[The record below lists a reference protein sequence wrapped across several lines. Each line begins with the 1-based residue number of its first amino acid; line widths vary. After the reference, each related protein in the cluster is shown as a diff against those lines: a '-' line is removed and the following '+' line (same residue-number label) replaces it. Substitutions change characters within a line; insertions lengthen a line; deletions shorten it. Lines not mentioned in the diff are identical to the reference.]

1 LQKIR
6 GEIDA
11 IRRAMEAEE
20 KAAARKR
27 QRAKVVGLAVKLVE
41 SCHKLPRA
49 RPAKIGAFAGVSGC
63 MVAKVV
69 TLSGTPVAS
78 RHQWPRWRNLP
89 PHPPARPFGTKGGA
103 LRHVG
108 MKLERV
114 MMWMAVVGVIGFA
127 VTLAWMLAKGW

>member
-27 QRAKVVGLAVKLVE
+27 QREGGRAGGQASGNLPQASE
-41 SCHKLPRA
+41 SKTRD
-49 RPAKIGAFAGVSGC
+49 KIGAFAGVSGC

-78 RHQWPRWRNLP
+78 RHQWPWWRNLP
-89 PHPPARPFGTKGGA
+89 PHPPLRPFGTKGGA

>member
-1 LQKIR
+1 
-6 GEIDA
+6 
-11 IRRAMEAEE
+11 MEAEE

-27 QRAKVVGLAVKLVE
+27 QREGGRAGGQASGNLPQASE
-41 SCHKLPRA
+41 SKTRD
-49 RPAKIGAFAGVSGC
+49 KIGAFAGVSGC